1 MEAKNKGR
9 DQTFVLREPA
19 IRSAIR
25 ALQFA
30 PNSHGLDIGC
40 GIGKITELLAESI
53 APGGHVTGVDIAP
66 AMIAYARDAAEKAG
80 LSRQLSFHLGDMKD
94 LPYDDDTFDW
104 VWSMDCVG
112 YAPIEPLPLIEELV
126 RVTKPS
132 GGIALLAW
140 SSQQLLPGH
149 PALEAQ
155 LNATSAGIAPFRQ
168 GKNPDQHFLRA
179 IGWLQQLGLEAIQAQ
194 TVVSTVHAPLGNEIR
209 EALKSL
215 IEMRWSGVRQE
226 LSQDDWLD
234 FQRLC
239 RPDSPDYILNT
250 PDYYGFFTYSL
261 FQGKVP
267 IQDENSSS

>member
-1 MEAKNKGR
+1 MKGR
-9 DQTFVLREPA
+9 MDTNTKKLDLTFVLREPVIRTA
-19 IRSAIR
+19 IRT
-25 ALQFA
+25 LQFT

-40 GIGKITELLAESI
+40 GIGNITRLLAESI
-53 APGGHVTGVDIAP
+53 APRGRVTGVDISP
-66 AMIAYARDAAEKAG
+66 DMVAYARDAAEKAG
-80 LSRQLSFHLGDMKD
+80 LTKQLFFHLGDMKD
-94 LPYDDDTFDW
+94 LPFDDDTFDW

-126 RVTKPS
+126 RVTKPG

-155 LNATSAGIAPFRQ
+155 LNATSVGIAPFSQ
-168 GKNPDQHFLRA
+168 GKNPDKHFLRA
-179 IGWLQQLGLEAIQAQ
+179 LGWLQQLGLEALNAQ
-194 TVVSTVHAPLGNEIR
+194 TFVSTVHAPLSDEIR

-215 IEMRWSGVRQE
+215 FEMRWSGVRQE
-226 LSQDDWLD
+226 LSQADWLE

-239 RPDSPDYILNT
+239 RPDSSDYILNA
-250 PDYYGFFTYSL
+250 PDYYGFYTYSL

-267 IQDENSSS
+267 I